1 VRQAHDGS
9 WAVERVLDLFGVFV
23 FGGKEGRA
31 GPARGA
37 EEVTLIVV
45 VVVLEMVVVTVV
57 VESANTSEKA
67 RNMRTEIRSEVAAC
81 IFSIAYCSYLNF

>member
-1 VRQAHDGS
+1 
-9 WAVERVLDLFGVFV
+9 VERVLGLFAVFV

-31 GPARGA
+31 APARGA

-45 VVVLEMVVVTVV
+45 VVVMWRVVVTVV

-81 IFSIAYCSYLNF
+81 IFSIVYCSYLNF